1 MDFKSHIKE
10 LRERLLKIVIIYI
23 LSTLL
28 VFFKWQIIYD
38 WMKRPLSEV
47 FNKPMIFT
55 SLTEPFI
62 TALKISLYGGFILSL
77 PFILW
82 HIWRFISPAL
92 YESEKKI
99 AILFVF
105 FTFLMF
111 LLGALFAY
119 YIVFPLGI
127 KVLIEFGGVNFEA
140 MLKMSE
146 YVGFFIK
153 FMLGFS
159 LSFELPVFS
168 YFLAKI
174 NLIDDIILIRGF
186 RYAVVI
192 IFIVAAILTP
202 PDPMTQILMAIP
214 LIILYGVSILVVKA
228 VNPYK
233 EDL

>member
-23 LSTLL
+23 LSVLL
-28 VFFKWQIIYD
+28 VFFKWQVVYE
-38 WMKRPLSEV
+38 WMKKPLMDA

-55 SLTEPFI
+55 SLTEPFV
-62 TALKISLYGGFILSL
+62 TALKIALYGGFVLSL

-82 HIWRFISPAL
+82 HIWKFISPAL
-92 YESEKKI
+92 YENEKKI

-105 FTFLMF
+105 FSFLMF

-119 YIVFPLGI
+119 YIVFPLGV
-127 KVLIEFGGVNFEA
+127 KVLIGFGGVDFEA

-174 NLIDDIILIRGF
+174 NVIDDIILIRGF
-186 RYAVVI
+186 RYAVVV
-192 IFIVAAILTP
+192 IFIISAILTP
-202 PDPMTQILMAIP
+202 PDPLTQVLMAIP
-214 LIILYGVSILVVKA
+214 LILLYLVSIIVVKFTIRR
-228 VNPYK
+228 
-233 EDL
+233 